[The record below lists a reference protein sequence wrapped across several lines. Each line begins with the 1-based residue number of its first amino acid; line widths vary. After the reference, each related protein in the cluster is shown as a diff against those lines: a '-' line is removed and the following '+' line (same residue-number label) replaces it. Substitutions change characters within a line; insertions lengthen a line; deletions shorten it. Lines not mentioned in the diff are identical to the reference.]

1 MTDVTDRAGIA
12 ESLLGR
18 LAELD
23 QLRAVFE
30 EKQSAVDAAQAQAD
44 QAADAYSDKIT
55 DLLSTGWA
63 TPPALAAQGHAAPK
77 RRIGG
82 RRKGAA
88 TEAHAAPEHD
98 DQS

>member
-1 MTDVTDRAGIA
+1 MTEVTDRAGIA

-23 QLRAVFE
+23 QLKAVFE
-30 EKQSAVDAAQAQAD
+30 EKQSAVNEAQAQAD
-44 QAADAYSDKIT
+44 QAADAYSDKI
-55 DLLSTGWA
+55 DELLSTGWA
-63 TPPALAAQGHAAPK
+63 TPPALAAEGHAVPK
-77 RRIGG
+77 RRTGS

-88 TEAHAAPEHD
+88 PEARTEPEYG

>member
-1 MTDVTDRAGIA
+1 MTEVSDRAVIA

-23 QLRAVFE
+23 QLKAVFE
-30 EKQSAVDAAQAQAD
+30 EKQSAVEAAQAQAD
-44 QAADAYSDKIT
+44 QAAGAYSDKI
-55 DLLSTGWA
+55 DELLSTGWA

-77 RRIGG
+77 RRTGS

-88 TEAHAAPEHD
+88 AEAPTVPEHG